1 MNPPRRRTSQPPT
14 NLQMSDIARLAGV
27 SESTVSRA
35 LKDSP
40 LIAASTRERIRRLAE
55 EAGYVVNPVA
65 SSLRSRQSGVI
76 TVAVPLV
83 HAREPHLFDPF
94 MMTMLAH
101 LADALGD
108 RGYNMLLAK
117 IAVHQDGWVR
127 RLQQPGRSD
136 GVILIGQ
143 SSEHAA
149 INEAARTGI
158 PLTAWGTRMPAQK
171 YPVVGTDNRLG
182 GQLGTEHLI
191 RHGRRR
197 IAFLGDERLPEV
209 AHRHDG
215 YRQALRAA
223 GLKAHP
229 DLLVRSPF
237 SSGDAYASVRA
248 LIDGGADFD
257 GVMAASDVIAIS
269 AIRAITESGRR
280 VPQDVSVVG
289 FDDILLAE
297 HAHPP
302 LTTVRQEL
310 AQGAVKLVDTVIAA
324 IRGEQAES
332 TILPPTLIVRAS
344 A

>member
-1 MNPPRRRTSQPPT
+1 MTRARRRTSQPPA
-14 NLQMSDIARLAGV
+14 NLQMADIARVAGV

-35 LKDSP
+35 LRDSP
-40 LIAASTRERIRRLAE
+40 LIAEKTRERIRRLAE
-55 EAGYVVNPVA
+55 EAGYAVNPVA
-65 SSLRSRQSGVI
+65 SSLRSRQAGVI

-83 HAREPHLFDPF
+83 HEREPHLFDPF

-117 IAVHQDGWVR
+117 IAVHEDGWVR

-158 PLTAWGTRMPAQK
+158 PLAAWGTQMPAQK
-171 YPVVGTDNRLG
+171 YPVVGSDNRLG
-182 GQLGTEHLI
+182 GVLGTEHMI

-209 AHRHDG
+209 AHRHAG

-223 GLKAHP
+223 GLRTHP
-229 DLLVRSPF
+229 ELQVRTPF
-237 SSGDAYASVRA
+237 AAEDAYASVRA
-248 LIDGGADFD
+248 MIDRGAECD

-269 AIRAITESGRR
+269 AIRALTESGLR

-310 AQGAVKLVDTVIAA
+310 ARGAVALVDTVIAA
-324 IRGEQAES
+324 IRGEQPAS
-332 TILPPTLIVRAS
+332 TVLPPTLIVRAS

>member
-1 MNPPRRRTSQPPT
+1 MSASRRRVSQPPI

-40 LIAASTRERIRRLAE
+40 MIAASTRERIRRLAE
-55 EAGYVVNPVA
+55 EAGYTVNPIA
-65 SSLRSRQSGVI
+65 SSLRSRQTGVI
-76 TVAVPLV
+76 AVGVPLT
-83 HAREPHLFDPF
+83 HEREPHLVDPF

-101 LADALGD
+101 LADTLAD
-108 RGYNMLLAK
+108 RGYNMLLSK
-117 IAVHQDGWVR
+117 IAVHQDDWLR

-143 SSEHAA
+143 SLEHAA
-149 INEAARTGI
+149 INDAARAGI
-158 PLTAWGTRMPAQK
+158 PLVAWGAKLPAQK

-182 GQLGTEHLI
+182 GRLATERLLSQ
-191 RHGRRR
+191 GCRR
-197 IAFLGDERLPEV
+197 IVFLGDERLPEI

-223 GLKAHP
+223 GIKP
-229 DLLVRSPF
+229 SPELLVRSGFAGPVAEAHVRDLLATGVAF
-237 SSGDAYASVRA
+237 DAV
-248 LIDGGADFD
+248 F
-257 GVMAASDVIAIS
+257 AASDVIAIGAMRALS
-269 AIRAITESGRR
+269 AAGRR
-280 VPQDVSVVG
+280 VPEDVAVVG
-289 FDDILLAE
+289 FDDIRLAE

-310 AQGAVKLVDTVIAA
+310 ARGAVALVDTVIAA
-324 IRGEQAES
+324 IRGDAADS
-332 TILPPTLIVRAS
+332 TLLPPTLIVRAS